1 MIHPC
6 DGRTDKQTDGR
17 AIAYMRY
24 SIYAVARKNDYLF
37 QSCQLHSVQLL
48 QYHPDLSKH
57 NKLQFVRSHVAKTV
71 LTCYSVLRQL
81 RTIRRSVSRS
91 VLQALAAGVVS
102 CPLVAGLRQFDT
114 RRRFILSL
122 VMAAVNDERRHS
134 AHLFLVK
141 IPAHHSAPSS
151 AVLVYKCQHESAYL
165 ADELCQV
172 AAVEARQ

>member
-1 MIHPC
+1 MPKVTS
-6 DGRTDKQTDGR
+6 RT
-17 AIAYMRY
+17 
-24 SIYAVARKNDYLF
+24 
-37 QSCQLHSVQLL
+37 QLETLPL
-48 QYHPDLSKH
+48 HPDRVATHSDVALLPTPTMMSRISM
-57 NKLQFVRSHVAKTV
+57 RSQVAKTV
-71 LTCYSVLRQL
+71 STCYSVLRQL